1 MLPTMPDA
9 CQHLNIE
16 CLNEYELIRKYR
28 CGDCG
33 EVMMCSC
40 EEEFGRRFLAHQLD
54 HGVELET
61 QARIPVTLGFQPNV
75 CNACRG
81 LPLIT
86 APTAAIPG
94 RTSKIKRYYWRELYF
109 MVTERSAEW
118 HAKQPHATESGRRE
132 IRERIEKAALTELK
146 ELHAAAPKYDYYE
159 PSQAEIIERYEVPV
173 QPFYPQYA
181 EKPEKGAVVMLDEVV
196 VSPEVFVAH
205 EFERD
210 GWSSMELESAP
221 FHALFGVMMW
231 ILIGADA
238 KAQMVEFGSR
248 AAYEAGETS
257 FPIRTFLPPDFGTQG
272 YSTRRKKE
280 IDEHFAFIT
289 PDGEPDRD
297 HLIWL
302 FDYWRGHS
310 DDLREYLWAH
320 RDNDVDRA
328 RRLLEILP
336 PENVLAVLRY
346 LIKDYWGRFVGWP
359 DLLLWRGDEILMVE
373 VKSSSDQLS
382 TEQKKW
388 IANNSTELR
397 FPFRIAKLHRKPRS

>member
-1 MLPTMPDA
+1 MLSAMLDA
-9 CQHLNIE
+9 CQHSNTK

-28 CGDCG
+28 CDDCG

-54 HGVELET
+54 QGVELET
-61 QARIPVTLGFQPNV
+61 QARIPVTRGFRSNV
-75 CNACRG
+75 CNACCG
-81 LPLIT
+81 LPLVN

-94 RTSKIKRYYWRELYF
+94 RTSKIKRYYWRELF
-109 MVTERSAEW
+109 FIVTEKFAEW
-118 HAKQPHATESGRRE
+118 HAKHPDATESESRE
-132 IRERIEKAALTELK
+132 IQERIETAALSTLK

-159 PSQAEIIERYEVPV
+159 PSQAEIIERYEVCV
-173 QPFYPQYA
+173 QPFHPQYA
-181 EKPEKGAVVMLDEVV
+181 EKPEKGAAVVLNGAV
-196 VSPEVFVAH
+196 VSPEEFVAH

-210 GWSSMELESAP
+210 GWLSMELESAP

-231 ILIGADA
+231 LLIGADA

-248 AAYEAGETS
+248 KAFEVGETS

-272 YSTRRKKE
+272 YKIRRTKE

-289 PDGEPDRD
+289 PDGEPDRG

-320 RDNDVDRA
+320 RENDVDRA
-328 RRLLEILP
+328 RRLIEILP
-336 PENVLAVLRY
+336 PDNVLAVLRY
-346 LIKDYWGRFVGWP
+346 LIEDYWGRFVGWP

-373 VKSSSDQLS
+373 VKSSSDRLS
-382 TEQKKW
+382 AEQKNGLPT
-388 IANNSTELR
+388 I
-397 FPFRIAKLHRKPRS
+397 PRI